1 VEVRRFEL
9 LTLDLQ
15 SRCSTAELY
24 PQVRPG
30 SEMVGLSG
38 LEPLTLR
45 LSGVCSNHLSYK
57 PIKGARDI
65 CYGTVNEL
73 NPQAQLVVDEDPFG
87 HIDRNRVTLDGQ
99 RNRCNTRSAMIL
111 YLIIPNRG

>member
-1 VEVRRFEL
+1 ML
-9 LTLDLQ
+9 YQLSYTP
-15 SRCSTAELY
+15 SRDRAC
-24 PQVRPG
+24 QVAGRDRAAAR
-30 SEMVGLSG
+30 MVGLSG

-73 NPQAQLVVDEDPFG
+73 NPQAQLVVDVGPFG